1 MNLQVVQVRPAPAA
15 LASWLQRLLLPV
27 CEIAR
32 LQPFAC
38 ELRPTGLWA
47 GWSAGSDSAPDF
59 RVCLSNRVVL
69 YTSAFLVQVYL
80 HESVHALLHQVDPLR
95 EHGHDAAFFAI
106 NLALLTRLDAAQ
118 DNRLPRTGAL
128 WTSSMT
134 FYDLQDAPVPLA
146 EQQPGAW
153 WPVAAG
159 WSMRVAEEL
168 ATMDL
173 DAAAL
178 AREICTRYGAWCSQL
193 EAESAANHEA
203 QRRAASLRAHREQ
216 EQAKADARLAVR
228 LAAAAFIGIG
238 AAVATLGN
246 FIVSRVH

>member
-32 LQPFAC
+32 LQPFTF

-47 GWSAGSDSAPDF
+47 GWSMGSDSSPDY

-69 YTSAFLVQVYL
+69 YSSASLVQVYL
-80 HESVHALLHQVDPLR
+80 HECAHALLHQVDALR

-106 NLALLTRLDAAQ
+106 NLALLARLDAAQ
-118 DNRLPRTGAL
+118 DERLPRTGGRWATTVTL
-128 WTSSMT
+128 
-134 FYDLQDAPVPLA
+134 YDLQDAPASLA

-159 WSMRVAEEL
+159 WSMQVAEEL
-168 ATMDL
+168 ATTDL
-173 DAAAL
+173 DAVAL
-178 AREICTRYGAWCSQL
+178 AREICTRYSAWCAKLQANVEARKIAQQRDL
-193 EAESAANHEA
+193 EERA
-203 QRRAASLRAHREQ
+203 QRHEEQ
-216 EQAKADARLAVR
+216 VRADARLAIR
-228 LAAAAFIGIG
+228 LMCLAFAGVG
-238 AAVATLGN
+238 AVAVTLGN
-246 FIVSRVH
+246 WIAHH